1 MKRIASLAV
10 MGCLGLTML
19 VAAAVADDHGTSY
32 EDRNGVKW
40 YANYGYDKGLK
51 DGQHSGHEDAEHGF
65 RFRATDHGQFK
76 DGMDGF
82 RGKCTKEEY
91 KQAYRAG
98 YMKGYRAAFD
108 ETMRSFGY
116 RQVR

>member
-1 MKRIASLAV
+1 MKRMASLAV
-10 MGCLGLTML
+10 MATLALTML
-19 VAAAVADDHGTSY
+19 GAAAVADDRGTSY

-51 DGQHSGHEDAEHGF
+51 DGGHSGHEDAEHGY

-76 DGMDGF
+76 DAMDGF
-82 RGKCTKEEY
+82 NGHCTKEEY

-98 YMKGYRAAFD
+98 YMKGYRQAFD

-116 RQVR
+116 RQVH